1 MLVAPINK
9 IVMSSSYLPL
19 NDKIYEYMLEHCS
32 DADEPVLAELRLE
45 TQRLGDVSEMAISPD
60 ECNLLGLL
68 TTLIG
73 ARYAVEVGTFTGSS
87 SISIARGLQPGG
99 KLTCFDQD
107 FRWTSI
113 ARRYWFKAG
122 LQDRID
128 LRLGDAHQLLGRF
141 RPQGPLDL
149 VFIDAD
155 KEAYDFYFE
164 TLVPYVRTG
173 GLILFDNMLRGG
185 EVVDPVQK
193 NTATNRAIDQLNRK
207 LATDSRVQSVLIP
220 IADGLVVCRKLY
232 VPGIDGRRLTDSRL
246 L

>member
-68 TTLIG
+68 TALIG

-155 KEAYDFYFE
+155 KEAYDFYYE
-164 TLVPYVRTG
+164 TLYPLVRPN
-173 GLILFDNMLRGG
+173 GLIIFDNMLRGG
-185 EVVDPVQK
+185 RVVDPVAR
-193 NTATNRAIDQLNRK
+193 TDASVRAIDELNIK
-207 LATDSRVQSVLIP
+207 LARDPRIQSVFISV
-220 IADGLVVCRKLY
+220 ADGLQICRKRER
-232 VPGIDGRRLTDSRL
+232 GF
-246 L
+246 

>member
-1 MLVAPINK
+1 MPAKFISLTNAL
-9 IVMSSSYLPL
+9 Y
-19 NDKIYEYMLEHCS
+19 DY
-32 DADEPVLAELRLE
+32 VLAQRSNANDPLLAGLQME
-45 TQRLGDVSEMAISPD
+45 TENLSEVSQMAISPD
-60 ECNLLGLL
+60 QASLISLLVA
-68 TTLIG
+68 LIG
-73 ARYAVEVGTFTGSS
+73 AKWAVEVGTFTGMS
-87 SISIARGLQPGG
+87 SISIARYLVPGG
-99 KLTCFDQD
+99 KLVCFDQD
-107 FRWTSI
+107 FKYTSI
-113 ARRYWFKAG
+113 ARRYWIRAG
-122 LQDRID
+122 LQERID
-128 LRLGDAHQLLGRF
+128 LRLGDARRLLPHYK
-141 RPQGPLDL
+141 PQNLLDF